1 MFLNADYQPIIYAFL
16 GGIIP
21 ALIWLWFW
29 MKEDKKR
36 PEPKGL
42 IALSFLGGALA
53 AIAVFPM
60 EKFAFNIVPEGIYLI
75 VVWATIEEIMKFSSV
90 SIIALKSRFFDE
102 PVDAMIYLIT
112 AALGFAAM
120 ENTFF
125 LIKPLLAGDG
135 LQGFLLG
142 NMRFIGASVLHVVAS
157 SAIGIAIGL
166 SFYKHKV
173 VKIVSLALGI
183 IASVSLHSAFN
194 YFIISENGKNT
205 LSVFLS
211 LWLSVV
217 LLILF
222 FEKVKRIGRRGAT
235 VEIAP
240 SRPDNPAGGAEKAI
254 LPKKSFGEL
263 GKMSDLSQ
271 H

>member
-1 MFLNADYQPIIYAFL
+1 MFLSANSQIIFYALL
-16 GGIIP
+16 GGVVP

-29 MKEDKKR
+29 MKEDKKK

-60 EKFAFNIVPEGIYLI
+60 EKFAFNVVPEGIYLI
-75 VVWATIEEIMKFSSV
+75 ITWAAIEEIMKFSSV
-90 SIIALKSRFFDE
+90 SIVALKSRFFDE

-120 ENTFF
+120 ENSFF
-125 LIKPLLAGDG
+125 LVKPLLAGEG
-135 LQGFLLG
+135 IEGFLLG

-157 SAIGIAIGL
+157 SAIGISIGL
-166 SFYKHKV
+166 SFYKNRFV
-173 VKIVSLALGI
+173 RAVSLSLGVI
-183 IASVSLHSAFN
+183 IAVSLHSLFN
-194 YFIISENGKNT
+194 YFIIKGNGGNT
-205 LSVFLS
+205 FPVFLS
-211 LWLSVV
+211 LWLSVALV
-217 LLILF
+217 ILF
-222 FEKVKRIGRRGAT
+222 FEKVKNIWRRETKPEEAVKT
-235 VEIAP
+235 
-240 SRPDNPAGGAEKAI
+240 N
-254 LPKKSFGEL
+254 LPKKSLGEL